1 MTEATKMTTYY
12 GVQPFESTSRGG
24 SKVLQP
30 IVAQSSGEAIR
41 RAERLAAEK
50 GGAIAFS
57 RTGDPTFGEF
67 EEPVILGRFG
77 DVPREFEH

>member
-1 MTEATKMTTYY
+1 MTSTNKSTTYY
-12 GVQPFESTSRGG
+12 GIQPFENAARGR
-24 SKVLQP
+24 SKVLPP
-30 IVAQSSGEAIR
+30 IVAQSASEALR
-41 RAERLAAEK
+41 RAERLAKER